1 MGLLNNQ
8 GGNNNDNNNNNNDTG
23 PVPEWIN
30 TLPEDMRSEE
40 SITSLR
46 KFKPAE
52 GEGLVPMPLS
62 VVKSYRELENKIGA
76 NHVVIPGDDAG
87 DDAWGEVYS
96 ALGRP
101 DTPDAYGFAP
111 PQWPD
116 GLKYDENV
124 TKAFGA
130 KVHELGLSKKQAAG
144 IFDWWNSMTLENF
157 NSAMARTDEFEQNTE
172 AELRKEW
179 GTKYDANMKKCRMVA
194 NSVGGKDFMQ
204 FLSVTG
210 LENDPRI
217 IRFMHNIASRV
228 SEATLID
235 GHTADL
241 GDKVPTREE
250 LETMMKDPRY
260 GLYDRSQLDQAYYD
274 KVQKLWKARV
284 AADQAAA

>member
-1 MGLLNNQ
+1 MGLLNNDGKPP
-8 GGNNNDNNNNNNDTG
+8 GGGQESPDTG
-23 PVPEWIN
+23 PPPEWIN
-30 TLPEDMRSEE
+30 SLPEDMRSEE

-52 GEGLVPMPLS
+52 GEELVPMPLS
-62 VVKSYRELENKIGA
+62 VVKSYRELESKVGA
-76 NHVVIPGDDAG
+76 NHVIIPGDDAG
-87 DDAWGEVYS
+87 DDAWGKVYN

-101 DTPDAYGFAP
+101 DTADAYGFAP

-116 GLKYDENV
+116 GLTYDENI
-124 TKAFGA
+124 TKAYGTKA
-130 KVHELGLSKKQAAG
+130 HELGLSKKQAQG
-144 IFDWWNSMTLENF
+144 IFDWWNSTTLENF
-157 NSAMARTDEFEQNTE
+157 TTAMARTDEFARNTE

-179 GTKYDANMKKCRMVA
+179 GTKYDAHMKKCRMVA
-194 NSVGGKDFMQ
+194 NSIGGKDFMQ

-235 GHTADL
+235 GHNDDQ
-241 GDKVPTREE
+241 GNKIPTKEE

-260 GLYDRSQLDQAYYD
+260 GLYDRSQFDQAYYD
-274 KVQKLWKARV
+274 KVYKLWEARV
-284 AADQAAA
+284 AADQPAA